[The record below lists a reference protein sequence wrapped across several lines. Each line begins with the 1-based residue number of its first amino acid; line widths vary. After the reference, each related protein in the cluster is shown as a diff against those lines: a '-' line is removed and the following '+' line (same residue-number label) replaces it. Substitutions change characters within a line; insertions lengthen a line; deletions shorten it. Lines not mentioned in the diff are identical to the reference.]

1 MSSCSWNRRNP
12 PPDDE
17 ADDKEVDTCAICLMP
32 MKDDEVKRAPTKCGR
47 HLFHVGCL
55 CSHYETS
62 HQGGCP
68 VCRKGQRGDLSDDDE
83 SDNEGSVSYWVPG
96 QVPFPMVRRAIKA
109 NPRTNNMAKTLTK
122 NEKEWRN
129 AKRIYKAKRQV
140 LDALESKVEDKI
152 AYQVRRAEKA
162 WKRFDKKNKTLI
174 EEVKKL
180 SEEENKIHRRVLS
193 SKQRMR
199 AKYAT
204 SEA

>member
-12 PPDDE
+12 HPDDE
-17 ADDKEVDTCAICLMP
+17 ADDKEADTCAICLMP
-32 MKDDEVKRAPTKCGR
+32 MKDDEVKRAPTKCGL

-109 NPRTNNMAKTLTK
+109 NPRTKNMAKTLTK
-122 NEKEWRN
+122 NEKQWTVT
-129 AKRIYKAKRQV
+129 KRICKAKQNE
-140 LDALESKVEDKI
+140 LLSLESEVADQLASKE
-152 AYQVRRAEKA
+152 RKA

-174 EEVKKL
+174 EEVNKL
-180 SEEENKIHRRVLS
+180 LEEENKFHRRVLS
-193 SKQRMR
+193 SKQRMC
-199 AKYAT
+199 AKYST
-204 SEA
+204 LEA

>member
-17 ADDKEVDTCAICLMP
+17 ADDKEADTCAICLMP
-32 MKDDEVKRAPTKCGR
+32 MKDDEVKRAPTKCGL

-62 HQGGCP
+62 YQGGCP
-68 VCRKGQRGDLSDDDE
+68 VCRKGQRGYLSDDDE

-96 QVPFPMVRRAIKA
+96 QVPFPMVRRVIKA
-109 NPRTNNMAKTLTK
+109 NPRTKNMAKTLTK
-122 NEKEWRN
+122 NEKELTV
-129 AKRIYKAKRQV
+129 AKRICKAKMQS
-140 LDALESKVEDKI
+140 LLALRSKVADQI
-152 AYQVRRAEKA
+152 ASNRRKA
-162 WKRFDKKNKTLI
+162 WKRFDKKNKTLF
-174 EEVKKL
+174 EEVGKL
-180 SEEENKIHRRVLS
+180 IVEKNKIHRRVLS